1 MALKVS
7 HVTTSPFFS
16 PQRRRLRPGRDS
28 ISPRTLLFLFSTPG
42 IHDPKT
48 ICDPKWKTQL
58 LGNKEANPTAKG
70 RDPLQGRK
78 TAFWRFPPPAQPA
91 VRAPAPSQP
100 VFLGGQAHLPGS
112 VNSSVLLSHLSQSAG
127 HPLPPGPGLFGNNGG
142 NIKQGWKTGSESLNS
157 QTGSLEG
164 AGRREGPQ
172 GDGAAWGAWWR
183 AQGQVSRMFSSCP
196 TMRCPPALRGFLYQ
210 ARSSP

>member
-1 MALKVS
+1 MIPKLSVTQNGKLSCWGIKKLTPQQRAGIPSRAGRPPSGAS
-7 HVTTSPFFS
+7 H
-16 PQRRRLRPGRDS
+16 
-28 ISPRTLLFLFSTPG
+28 
-42 IHDPKT
+42 
-48 ICDPKWKTQL
+48 
-58 LGNKEANPTAKG
+58 
-70 RDPLQGRK
+70 
-78 TAFWRFPPPAQPA
+78 PPAQPA
-91 VRAPAPSQP
+91 VRAPAPSQL
-100 VFLGGQAHLPGS
+100 VFLGGQALPGS
-112 VNSSVLLSHLSQSAG
+112 VNSSVLLSLLSQSAG

-172 GDGAAWGAWWR
+172 GAGAAWGAWWR
-183 AQGQVSRMFSSCP
+183 AQGKVSRMFSSCP